1 MWQFQ
6 WIISLVPESILS
18 LIYWIIIAVGITGI
32 AAGWLGRWIPFYG
45 NYVKILKPVGV
56 LLVVLGV
63 WLRGGYDVEMSW
75 RAKVAE
81 MEDKVRTAEA
91 QATAANRGISEDVN
105 KKTAEVKQKTETIVK
120 YIDRY
125 RDREVLKTIEGP
137 ERVRIEEVIRY
148 VENCPIP
155 QEFIIIHNDA
165 ARLNKKPEEEKK

>member
-148 VENCPIP
+148 VENCPVP